1 MFCYLVYVALPV
13 EIQPLG
19 NSYARDEFKR
29 HKTCNEAET
38 QVFMVEWTNY
48 AVQLS
53 QQLGLG
59 LHGSPKDKVGVPL
72 DESHLDRLRDE
83 QVVQLYE
90 LMKAATAAEEATERE
105 DRKYHN
111 VEVIDKHK
119 KT

>member
-1 MFCYLVYVALPV
+1 M
-13 EIQPLG
+13 G

-29 HKTCNEAET
+29 HKTCNEAEA

-72 DESHLDRLRDE
+72 KESHLDRLRDE

-90 LMKAATAAEEATERE
+90 LMKAATTVEDAIERK
-105 DRKYHN
+105 DRKIHN

-119 KT
+119 ET

>member
-1 MFCYLVYVALPV
+1 M
-13 EIQPLG
+13 G

-29 HKTCNEAET
+29 HKTCNEAEA

-72 DESHLDRLRDE
+72 NESHLDRLRDE

-90 LMKAATAAEEATERE
+90 LMKAATTVEDAIERE
-105 DRKYHN
+105 DRKIHN

-119 KT
+119 ET

>member
-1 MFCYLVYVALPV
+1 MFSNLDCLALPV

-29 HKTCNEAET
+29 HKTCNEAEA
-38 QVFMVEWTNY
+38 QVFMLEWTNY

-59 LHGSPKDKVGVPL
+59 MHGSPKEKVGVPL
-72 DESHLDRLRDE
+72 NEKHLDRLRDE
-83 QVVQLYE
+83 QVIQLYE
-90 LMKAATAAEEATERE
+90 LMKAATAAEEERE
-105 DRKYHN
+105 DRKFDK